1 MPLTH
6 EEIKHWEVVSFVIKF
21 TMDEGKAIARGCV
34 EEVQEQLKT
43 HRYIAQA
50 HTIVPYNV
58 WFITTGYHD
67 HEMSWDEL
75 VQYVFRVLHN
85 TKYHGRSLQ

>member
-1 MPLTH
+1 MLLTE
-6 EEIKHWEVVSFVIKF
+6 EEIKNWEVTAFVITF

-34 EEVQEQLKT
+34 EEVQEQLKAY
-43 HRYIAQA
+43 RYIAEA

-67 HEMSWDEL
+67 NTMDWNEL
-75 VQYVFRVLHN
+75 VQYVFGVLHN
-85 TKYHGRSLQ
+85 KKYHPRSLQ